1 MARLDGLRVAALTAD
16 GFEEAVLTEPVRALQ
31 AAGAHVEIVA
41 PHAGE
46 IQGLQEA
53 APGRRLTVDRVLHAA
68 RPEEYDALLLPGG
81 ALSADALRMRAEV
94 QAFVRDV
101 HQAGKPI
108 AAICHAPW
116 VLISAGLVPGR
127 TLTSHFSVQDDVRNA
142 GGAWVDRAIVED
154 GNWLTSRDE
163 YDLEAFLPALVDFL
177 ARAARAARRAASA

>member
-1 MARLDGLRVAALTAD
+1 MASLNGLRVAALTTD
-16 GFEEAVLTEPVRALQ
+16 GFEEAVLTEPVRTLQ
-31 AAGAHVEIVA
+31 ASGAHVEIVA

-53 APGRRLTVDRVLHAA
+53 TTGRRLTVDRLLHDA
-68 RPEEYDALLLPGG
+68 RPDDYDALLLPGG

-108 AAICHAPW
+108 AAICHAAW

-142 GGAWVDRAIVED
+142 GGTWVDHATVQD
-154 GNWLTSRDE
+154 GNWLTSRDPH
-163 YDLEAFLPALVDFL
+163 DLEVFLPALVDFF
-177 ARAARAARRAASA
+177 ARARHATRRAASA